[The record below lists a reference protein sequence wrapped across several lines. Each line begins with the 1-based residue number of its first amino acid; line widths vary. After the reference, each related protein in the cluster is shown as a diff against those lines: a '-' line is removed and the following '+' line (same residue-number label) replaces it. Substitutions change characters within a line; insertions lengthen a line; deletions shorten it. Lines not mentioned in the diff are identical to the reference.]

1 MRGICELGGS
11 YDGRLEIEL
20 IEGLDR
26 DRCLARLRLMAR
38 AWDAEREQ
46 WSWEDR
52 EHLEL
57 ERMLLRTDALVAFA
71 EALKTWAALPLDRLR
86 LPSFTYETELA
97 RGWPERVSIA
107 VGPPPRYTLGDRA
120 LLEARVIAGGRETRV
135 AFAVDVSGAAVFA
148 EDVGDAVQALG
159 ARGRRTR

>member
-1 MRGICELGGS
+1 MERLARLGGS
-11 YDGRLEIEL
+11 YDGRLEIGL
-20 IEGLDR
+20 IEQLDR

-46 WSWEDR
+46 WSWDDR

-57 ERMLLRTDALVAFA
+57 ERVLLRTDALVAFA
-71 EALKTWAALPLDRLR
+71 EALKTWAALPLARLR

-107 VGPPPRYTLGDRA
+107 LGPLPRYSLGDRA
-120 LLEARVIAGGRETRV
+120 LLKVRVVAGGREILVT
-135 AFAVDVSGAAVFA
+135 FGIDVSGAAVFVDEF
-148 EDVGDAVQALG
+148 EDAMSRL
-159 ARGRRTR
+159 ARSLRR